1 MMNLF
6 SKIFSVFK
14 NKDSKLSKSQMREL
28 VNEVKKAR
36 QERESRQA
44 DIADYD
50 GMGNYGRFP
59 PIIGDDYPTYEQIVK
74 EYYESQ
80 DSK

>member
-1 MMNLF
+1 MNLF

-36 QERESRQA
+36 QRESL
-44 DIADYD
+44 DK
-50 GMGNYGRFP
+50 
-59 PIIGDDYPTYEQIVK
+59 QILQTMMAWATMVDFLR
-74 EYYESQ
+74 S
-80 DSK
+80 